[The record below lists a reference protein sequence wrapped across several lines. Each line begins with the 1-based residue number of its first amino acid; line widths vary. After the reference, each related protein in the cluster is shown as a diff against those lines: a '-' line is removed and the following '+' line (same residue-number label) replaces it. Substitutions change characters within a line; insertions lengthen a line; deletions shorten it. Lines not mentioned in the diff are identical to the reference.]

1 MIRPTKKIYYVRI
14 LKNSF
19 NDNIHIFLSKKEQD
33 KFISKIHNKK
43 SFESGT
49 MIFQKPYY
57 FEEYKWKK
65 KEVKAK

>member
-1 MIRPTKKIYYVRI
+1 MIPTKKIYYVKI
-14 LKNSF
+14 LKRSF
-19 NDNIHIFLSKKEQD
+19 DDDIHIFLSKKEQD

-57 FEEYKWKK
+57 FEELKTKL
-65 KEVKAK
+65 KEEVE